1 MLQLNGNFEIQF
13 VRKVELWKFMRDLAL
28 DSYRLEYRQ
37 IDKLINREIDRQII
51 QIFRQID
58 GYKDILKY
66 IKVDVNVDR
75 QIIIQIY
82 WYKGLTGR
90 QVDMQIYRYV
100 DIQIGKYIDR

>member
-1 MLQLNGNFEIQF
+1 
-13 VRKVELWKFMRDLAL
+13 MRDLAL